1 MPPAKKAAKKAARHP
16 EDKSG
21 KDLRRAFEHTSRV
34 EILQRLLPPG
44 STDSIATLI
53 ACACRELDAGKN
65 DEAADLL
72 RAAEHL
78 SFAALSIPAAQNA
91 PLTSDLKRA
100 IDQQFGEM

>member
-21 KDLRRAFEHTSRV
+21 RDLRRAFEHTSRV

-44 STDSIATLI
+44 STDPIATLI

-65 DEAADLL
+65 ADAADLL
-72 RAAEHL
+72 RASEHL
-78 SFAALSIPAAQNA
+78 SFAALAVPDSDGA
-91 PLTSDLKRA
+91 PLSDDLRRA
-100 IDQQFGEM
+100 IDQQFDE